1 MAAAD
6 AFAGGIRL
14 ERPAGPAELFC
25 FLLRDEVGGQVS
37 VGMQIQRDV
46 VLRGIDA
53 VFVDGGR
60 FGSRSFF
67 SFLCGGFLI
76 GCLRRFFG
84 SFFCRVLRFGS
95 GQSGRL
101 GVLFG
106 IVQDLGNLLDG
117 LRGFFDGVHG
127 LRRIAAGGEAQSQ
140 QKRQQQGSD
149 SSCHGHSSIRVR
161 LILS

>member
-1 MAAAD
+1 
-6 AFAGGIRL
+6 
-14 ERPAGPAELFC
+14 
-25 FLLRDEVGGQVS
+25 
-37 VGMQIQRDV
+37 MQIQRDV

-60 FGSRSFF
+60 LGSGFCWFFG
-67 SFLCGGFLI
+67 CGFLI
-76 GCLRRFFG
+76 GCLRRFLGGFFR
-84 SFFCRVLRFGS
+84 SFLRFGG

-101 GVLFG
+101 SVLFG